1 MLFRFFC
8 PFLVLHFVTALP
20 RKFREISGSFP
31 VPNLLPEILMVR
43 VTVRRSIKGSF
54 RGTKT
59 LTADFVD
66 L

>member
-1 MLFRFFC
+1 MLFRLFRSFLALRFATGLLRQSEKNQGFFS
-8 PFLVLHFVTALP
+8 
-20 RKFREISGSFP
+20 I
-31 VPNLLPEILMVR
+31 PNLLPEILMVR
-43 VTVRRSIKGSF
+43 VAVRRSIRRSF